1 MPLRDY
7 EGWAIVVV
15 DISIME
21 VKELPRIESREVMK
35 MLKLLQMAYKEIFRE
50 AIEGE
55 KTYMLGTRFLHS
67 IHSVLFIYLNIYKAC
82 MYPG

>member
-55 KTYMLGTRFLHS
+55 KTYMLGTCFLHLILS
-67 IHSVLFIYLNIYKAC
+67 LLFIYLELL
-82 MYPG
+82 